1 MKKNQQL
8 INLKESKTTLSINP
22 IFKKRFS
29 PRVFSKEM
37 VKDEDLKIIFEA
49 VRFTPSSYNRQPW
62 FFYSTRKG
70 TKSFNKLVSFLMEG
84 NFWAKEAPVLILACY
99 IKEDN
104 YGENAYAQY
113 DLGQAV
119 ATLVYQAQDLGY
131 FSHQMA
137 GFDKEKAKEIVSD
150 KNHVPW
156 VMIALGRLGDYDRAS
171 DDLVKKD
178 FRKTERKEKVFEIL
192 DIQNIS

>member
-8 INLKESKTTLSINP
+8 INLKESKTTLPINP

-37 VKDEDLKIIFEA
+37 VKEEDLKIIFEA

-62 FFYSTRKG
+62 FFYLAKKG
-70 TKSFNKLVSFLMEG
+70 TKSFDKLSSFLMEG
-84 NFWAKEAPVLILACY
+84 NLWAKEAPFLILACY
-99 IKEDN
+99 LEKDN
-104 YGENAYAQY
+104 YGKNAYAQY

-131 FSHQMA
+131 FTHQMA
-137 GFDKEKAKEIVSD
+137 GFDRERAKEIVLD
-150 KNHVPW
+150 KNHIPW
-156 VMIALGRLGDYDRAS
+156 VMVALGRLGDYDKAS
-171 DDLVKKD
+171 EDLVQKD
-178 FRKTERKEKVFEIL
+178 FHKTERKMDVFA
-192 DIQNIS
+192 NI